1 MLRLAAALALLLGAA
16 ALAAYLH
23 IMGHGPLAGA
33 AARHMRA
40 LKDRSTAPAA
50 VGVFGLAE
58 FAALPH
64 REGLAGYEPYERR
77 GVVME
82 GYVQRFMRAVDD
94 DYHLELAP
102 TSRASG
108 GPDTV
113 YATAEITPAFRRGSR
128 RWSYESLVATFR
140 PNRGGATPWDAGPRR
155 VRVSGWLLYDYPY
168 DAPPSEWAR
177 RMASPRISGWEIH
190 PVTRIELWDEA
201 HGGYVDYRR

>member
-1 MLRLAAALALLLGAA
+1 
-16 ALAAYLH
+16 
-23 IMGHGPLAGA
+23 MGHGPLAGP

-40 LKDRSTAPAA
+40 LKDRTAPPATVSA
-50 VGVFGLAE
+50 FGLTE

-64 REGLAGYEPYERR
+64 HAPLAAYDPLERR

-82 GYVQRFMRAVDD
+82 GYVQLLLRAVDD
-94 DYHLELAP
+94 DYHVELAP
-102 TSRASG
+102 TPRPSG

-113 YATAEITPAFRRGSR
+113 YATAEITPAVRHGSP
-128 RWSYESLVATFR
+128 RWSYEALVAALR

-155 VRVSGWLLYDYPY
+155 VRLSGWLLYDYQY

-177 RMASPRISGWEIH
+177 RMASPRISGWEMH

-201 HGGYVDYRR
+201 RGGFVDYPR